1 MNVKIDSDVLE
12 SILKAHARR
21 QKHQIRIYGVIIGT
35 QESKDSFN
43 IKNCI
48 ISYIYEE
55 AGAGGSTKVILTYSV
70 CKT

>member
-35 QESKDSFN
+35 HEGKDSFH

-55 AGAGGSTKVILTYSV
+55 ASTGGSTKVITVKSV
-70 CKT
+70 C